1 MSHVQLLRA
10 IFQAL
15 ADPRTFAKGLFMQWP
30 EGQNAGALASPPSQ
44 QAMQKAFE
52 VVFVDSTGWCNLA
65 AHTSKSALQQVNM
78 ACTCSFARC
87 TGIYEAIPKNSTS
100 WCNLA
105 AHVSKSALQQV
116 NMACTC
122 LLAFTRL

>member
-10 IFQAL
+10 SFQAL

-30 EGQNAGALASPPSQ
+30 EGQGAGALASPPSQ

-65 AHTSKSALQQVNM
+65 AHISKSALQQVNM
-78 ACTCSFARC
+78 AGNCANACC
-87 TGIYEAIPKNSTS
+87 TGIYEAILTTSTGV
-100 WCNLA
+100 CD
-105 AHVSKSALQQV
+105 
-116 NMACTC
+116 
-122 LLAFTRL
+122 R